1 MKIISFSLWGNNP
14 KYTVGAIKNAEL
26 AKKIYPE
33 WRCRF
38 YIANDVPYSIIMNLS
53 IYDNVDIVEMDRPGD
68 WTSMFW
74 RFLPASEENVEVM
87 ISRDTDSRLNLR
99 EKSAVEEWLNSEK
112 GFHIMRDHP
121 WHKFSVL
128 GGMWG
133 VKSGILPNMKDL
145 IDNFSQQDQ
154 YGTDYNFFN
163 QVVMPIVK
171 DDCLIHDEF
180 FEKNPFPEVREQYEF
195 VGKVFDAK
203 ENEVKEHLKPL
214 ILKLS
219 EKELYIHHHLG
230 LGDHL
235 DCNGMVRYF
244 LKTMENVERICV
256 FAKSKYY
263 NLIKHM
269 YRDDPSIVVLEVGND
284 SEHRDV
290 FKFIDNNGI
299 SRDKLIRVGHEN
311 YPWGKEKELGMGCAE
326 IFYKQV
332 DLDYSKRFDEFYF
345 DREQDEEQRVYDKLN
360 PKDEEYVFVHDDPAR
375 GFKINDERIFELNGK
390 NIKIIK
396 NDMDENLFHFCKIL
410 ENAKQIHCMESC
422 FRSLVETLD
431 IKGELY
437 FHNFREGASGYL
449 GNSTKQEWEEIKW

>member
-1 MKIISFSLWGNNP
+1 

-269 YRDDPSIVVLEVGND
+269 
-284 SEHRDV
+284 
-290 FKFIDNNGI
+290 
-299 SRDKLIRVGHEN
+299 
-311 YPWGKEKELGMGCAE
+311 
-326 IFYKQV
+326 
-332 DLDYSKRFDEFYF
+332 
-345 DREQDEEQRVYDKLN
+345 
-360 PKDEEYVFVHDDPAR
+360 
-375 GFKINDERIFELNGK
+375 
-390 NIKIIK
+390 
-396 NDMDENLFHFCKIL
+396 
-410 ENAKQIHCMESC
+410 
-422 FRSLVETLD
+422 
-431 IKGELY
+431 
-437 FHNFREGASGYL
+437 
-449 GNSTKQEWEEIKW
+449 